1 VFDDAAAR
9 SNASVARFDAVINFA
24 GDRGVRQ
31 VVGLELWDLYPEA
44 LVSRGEPQGFGLM
57 TYADNPRDGISDTTI
72 IGVDRDGYPVGGE
85 ERSWG
90 NLLSGPA
97 SLGGYLAGIDGRLR

>member
-1 VFDDAAAR
+1 
-9 SNASVARFDAVINFA
+9 
-24 GDRGVRQ
+24 
-31 VVGLELWDLYPEA
+31 VGLELWDLYPEA

-57 TYADNPRDGISDTTI
+57 TFADNPRDGSSDTTL
-72 IGVDRDGYPVGGE
+72 IGVDRDGYSVGGE
-85 ERSWG
+85 DQPWG